1 MFLSSLMDLL
11 AFCAST
17 LGLRL
22 RFYSCVAFAVLFPA
36 LAARRFSSPRTV
48 VVFVPGFAN
57 ELSTLTRTSRKKIAA
72 PPRKTVLLRRFRA
85 DAVRR
90 DPSFRRR
97 GVCAETPCRDS
108 KAAADRKR
116 SAPVAWFPDRA
127 RRTFRT
133 SSSFFLLLRR

>member
-48 VVFVPGFAN
+48 VVFVPGSAN
-57 ELSTLTRTSRKKIAA
+57 ELSTLTRTSRKNIAA
-72 PPRKTVLLRRFRA
+72 LLEKLCYSAGFERMRF
-85 DAVRR
+85 VRTR
-90 DPSFRRR
+90 PF
-97 GVCAETPCRDS
+97 GAE
-108 KAAADRKR
+108 A
-116 SAPVAWFPDRA
+116 RA
-127 RRTFRT
+127 RKH
-133 SSSFFLLLRR
+133 LAG